1 MTPKDRGS
9 GELVQLLKAAS
20 FVSRVVFDAPI
31 GVLTTYRV
39 GGCATALIEVHNPDE
54 LVELGRIAASA
65 ATPVLVVGGGSNL
78 LVADSGFDGVALTLG
93 SSFSRSEVSGTIV
106 TAGAAVKLPVLAR
119 ATVAAELTGFEWAVG
134 VPGTVGGA
142 VRMNAGGH
150 GAEIRDSLKSADVV
164 DLASGARVQLGIRD
178 LDFGYRSSSI
188 TESQVVV
195 SAEFHLDRGIPRD
208 GERLMSEIVQWR
220 RANQPGGQNAGSVF
234 TNPPGLSAGRLIE
247 EAGAKGLRLGSAQ
260 VSTKH
265 ANFIQA
271 DENGSADDIHNLMRE
286 VMSMVLQTHGIELR
300 VETKTVGFSD
310 PVGSRG

>member
-1 MTPKDRGS
+1 VTPKDRGS